1 MIESSVLTLT
11 NTNQAVIFMSS
22 FSVAGYLIW
31 RYAKH
36 R

>member
-11 NTNQAVIFMSS
+11 NTNQTVICMSS
-22 FSVAGYLIW
+22 FSVTGEPIW